1 MKKVF
6 HKVLAV
12 SMAFVVM
19 FTTMSFTMDMHY
31 CGSSLV
37 DLSFYSSADSC
48 GMEIEQ
54 PLQDCET
61 NITSKSCCT
70 EHQLVKEANQD
81 LKISLDKLTFEQQT
95 FVATFLYSYINLFES
110 FDENIQSFKDY
121 SPPFLKRDVQVLYE
135 LYLI

>member
-19 FTTMSFTMDMHY
+19 FTTLSFTMDMHY
-31 CGSSLV
+31 CGASLV
-37 DLSFYSSADSC
+37 DFSFFTSAEGC
-48 GMEIEQ
+48 GMEKDKSVQ
-54 PLQDCET
+54 SCESE
-61 NITSKSCCT
+61 ITSKSCCS

-81 LKISLDKLTFEQQT
+81 LKISFDKLTFEQQT
-95 FVATFLYSYINLFES
+95 FVATFFYSYINLFEGI
-110 FDENIQSFKDY
+110 DEDIKAYKDY
-121 SPPFLKRDVQVLYE
+121 SPPFLERDAQLLYE